1 MPKLELTQSFIE
13 AVKVESNTSSTDYY
27 DKKVVGLL
35 LKVLPSGRKTFYIR
49 YKDVENC
56 GCQRKIG
63 NAAILSVIEAR
74 DLARLYL
81 ANISLGQDPFLHAPI
96 NPSPTLGS
104 FALEDYLPYV
114 KTYKKSWNMDESR
127 LRNHLL
133 PRFRNRRMSD
143 IKKRDVVALINELAE
158 NFKPGTIN
166 RVTILLRYMFNLAM
180 KWEIKGVTRNPTAGI
195 PLLKENNQNER
206 FLSALD
212 AKALLRA
219 INYSRNKMLKHI
231 IPMLILTGARKREV
245 LDAKW
250 EDFDLDRGIW
260 RIPNT
265 KSGKARAVPLSDT
278 ARDLV
283 KKLEATMCCDY
294 VFANPNTCKPY
305 NSFYYSWHTARK
317 DAGLADLRVHDL
329 RHSFA
334 SFLVNAGRSLYEVQT
349 LLGHSQITTTQRY
362 AHLSTDSLRSA
373 SNEVSV
379 AVPELT

>member
-1 MPKLELTQSFIE
+1 
-13 AVKVESNTSSTDYY
+13 
-27 DKKVVGLL
+27 
-35 LKVLPSGRKTFYIR
+35 
-49 YKDVENC
+49 
-56 GCQRKIG
+56 
-63 NAAILSVIEAR
+63 
-74 DLARLYL
+74 
-81 ANISLGQDPFLHAPI
+81 
-96 NPSPTLGS
+96 
-104 FALEDYLPYV
+104 
-114 KTYKKSWNMDESR
+114 MDESR

-133 PRFRNRRMSD
+133 PYYGKIRMND
-143 IKKRDVVALINELAE
+143 IEKRDVVALINELAE
-158 NFKPGTIN
+158 KFKPGPIN
-166 RVTILLRYMFNLAM
+166 RVVILLRYMFNLAM
-180 KWEIKGVTRNPTAGI
+180 KWDVKGVTRNPTAGI

-250 EDFDLDRGIW
+250 EDFDPDRGTW

-265 KSGKARAVPLSDT
+265 KSGKARVVPLSDT
-278 ARDLV
+278 ARNLIE
-283 KKLEATMCCDY
+283 KLSANQCCDY
-294 VFANPNTCKPY
+294 VFANPNTRKPY
-305 NSFYYSWHTARK
+305 ASFYYSWHTARK

-362 AHLSTDSLRSA
+362 AHLSTDSLRRP